1 MTPIQ
6 RVSWSRALT
15 IALTCLVLACIGLL
29 IGIGL
34 VARDLNDVATDLEG
48 AADTQQE
55 ILDSQVASTEALDC
69 RTEQYKEF
77 FAGVAQ
83 AIYALATDAPIND
96 EAIERLRVA
105 ANNLPNIDT
114 VCGNGNAS
122 S

>member
-6 RVSWSRALT
+6 RVSWSCALT
-15 IALTCLVLACIGLL
+15 IALACLVVACLGLL
-29 IGIGL
+29 VGIGL
-34 VARDLNDVATDLEG
+34 VARDLNDVANDLEG

-83 AIYALATDAPIND
+83 AIYSLATDRPIND
-96 EAIERLRVA
+96 EAVERLRIA
-105 ANNLPNIDT
+105 ANNLPNIDV
-114 VCGNGNAS
+114 VCAS
-122 S
+122 